1 MLKISDKVNGIAASA
16 TVVMSELAAELKQQ
30 GRDVV
35 SLSIGEPGFFSPD
48 CVKEAAKKAIDNN
61 ITKYPPIDGIP
72 ELKEAIIKRYK
83 RDYGLSFNK
92 NQICVTSGTKQ
103 SIHNIF
109 TCIFDDGDEAI
120 YFAPYWVCYP
130 EQLKLAGAKSVIV
143 KTHAENNFQLDI
155 KEIEKAIT
163 SKTKAII
170 LNSPNNPTGVLY
182 TNETLA
188 SFAELIRKYPDIWI
202 ISDEIY
208 DQTLFDDVAISLL
221 QIAPDLSSRFIIAS
235 GMSKGYAMAGWRVGY
250 VIAPEILKNAIAKL
264 QSQTTGGAC
273 SISQMASIE
282 ALALD
287 NKYLERYTSAYKERV
302 MYVYEYL
309 DNMEG
314 VEVVRPSGTFYLFP
328 KIEKLLQKT
337 KFKNDIEFCLALLKD
352 QALAITPGSYFGLE
366 SYIRISCADDLN
378 ILAEAM
384 TRLSTFIEREIT
396 R

>member
-1 MLKISDKVNGIAASA
+1 MLKISDKVNSIEASA

-30 GRDVV
+30 GRDVI

-48 CVKEAAKKAIDNN
+48 CVKEVAKRAIDNN
-61 ITKYPPIDGIP
+61 ITKYPPIDGIS
-72 ELKEAIIKRYK
+72 ELKEAIVKRYK

-130 EQLKLAGAKSVIV
+130 EQLRLAGAKSVVV
-143 KTHAENNFQLDI
+143 KTYAENNFQLDI

-182 TNETLA
+182 TKQTLA
-188 SFAELIRKYPDIWI
+188 SFAGLIRKYPDIWI

-221 QIAPDLSSRFIIAS
+221 QIAPDLSNRFIIAS
-235 GMSKGYAMAGWRVGY
+235 GMSKGYVMAGWRVGY

-273 SISQMASIE
+273 SISQRASIE

-287 NKYLERYTSAYKERV
+287 NK
-302 MYVYEYL
+302 
-309 DNMEG
+309 
-314 VEVVRPSGTFYLFP
+314 
-328 KIEKLLQKT
+328 
-337 KFKNDIEFCLALLKD
+337 
-352 QALAITPGSYFGLE
+352 
-366 SYIRISCADDLN
+366 
-378 ILAEAM
+378 
-384 TRLSTFIEREIT
+384 
-396 R
+396 

>member
-1 MLKISDKVNGIAASA
+1 MLKISNKVNSIEVSA

-30 GRDVV
+30 GRDVI

-48 CVKEAAKKAIDNN
+48 CVKQAAKRAIDNN
-61 ITKYPPIDGIP
+61 ITKYPPIDGIS
-72 ELKEAIIKRYK
+72 ELKEAIVKRYK

-103 SIHNIF
+103 SIYNIF

-130 EQLKLAGAKSVIV
+130 EQLKLAGAKSVVV
-143 KTHAENNFQLDI
+143 KTYAENNFQLDI

-182 TNETLA
+182 TKQTLA
-188 SFAELIRKYPDIWI
+188 SFAGLIRNYPDIWI

-221 QIAPDLSSRFIIAS
+221 QIAPDLSSKFIIAS

-309 DNMEG
+309 DSMEG

-328 KIEKLLQKT
+328 KIQKLLQKT
-337 KFKNDIEFCLALLKD
+337 KFKTDIEFCLALLKD

-384 TRLSTFIEREIT
+384 TRLSIFIESAINR
-396 R
+396 

>member
-1 MLKISDKVNGIAASA
+1 MLKISGKVSSIAASA

-30 GRDVV
+30 GRDVI

-72 ELKEAIIKRYK
+72 ELKEAIVKRYK
-83 RDYGLSFNK
+83 RDYGLNFDK

-109 TCIFDDGDEAI
+109 TCIFDDMDEAI

-130 EQLKLAGAKSVIV
+130 EQLKLAGAKSVVV

-155 KEIEKAIT
+155 EEIEKAIT

-182 TNETLA
+182 TKETLA
-188 SFAELIRKYPDIWI
+188 SFAELIRKYPNIWI

-208 DQTLFDDVAISLL
+208 DQTLFDDTAISLL
-221 QIAPDLSSRFIIAS
+221 QIAPDLSNRFIIAS

-250 VIAPEILKNAIAKL
+250 VIAPEILKNAITKL

-302 MYVYEYL
+302 MYVYDYL
-309 DNMEG
+309 NNIEG
-314 VEVVRPSGTFYLFP
+314 IEVVRPSGTFYLFP

-337 KFKNDIEFCLALLKD
+337 SFKNDIEFCLALLKD
-352 QALAITPGSYFGLE
+352 QALAITPGSYFGLKN
-366 SYIRISCADDLN
+366 YIRISCADDLSV
-378 ILAEAM
+378 LKEAIK
-384 TRLSTFIEREIT
+384 RLGQFINP
-396 R
+396 

>member
-1 MLKISDKVNGIAASA
+1 MLKISNKVNSIEVSA
-16 TVVMSELAAELKQQ
+16 TVIMSELAVELRQQ
-30 GRDVV
+30 GRDVI

-48 CVKEAAKKAIDNN
+48 CVKEAAKRAIDNN
-61 ITKYPPIDGIP
+61 ITKYPPIDGIS
-72 ELKEAIIKRYK
+72 ELKEAIVKRYK

-120 YFAPYWVCYP
+120 CFAPYWVCYP
-130 EQLKLAGAKSVIV
+130 EQLKLTGAKSVIV

-155 KEIEKAIT
+155 EEIEKAIT
-163 SKTKAII
+163 SKTRAII

-250 VIAPEILKNAIAKL
+250 VIAPEILKNAITKL

-273 SISQMASIE
+273 SISQMASVE

-384 TRLSTFIEREIT
+384 TRLSTFIKREIIK
-396 R
+396 

>member
-1 MLKISDKVNGIAASA
+1 MLKISDKVSGIATSA
-16 TVVMSELAAELKQQ
+16 TVVMSELAAELKQL

-61 ITKYPPIDGIP
+61 ITKYPPIDGVP
-72 ELKEAIIKRYK
+72 ELKDAIIKRYK

-92 NQICVTSGTKQ
+92 NQICATSGTKQ

-155 KEIEKAIT
+155 REIEKAIT

-182 TNETLA
+182 TKQTLA
-188 SFAELIRKYPDIWI
+188 SFTEMIRKYPDIWI

-208 DQTLFDDVAISLL
+208 DQTLFDDTAISLL
-221 QIAPDLSSRFIIAS
+221 QIAPDLSNRFIIAS

-250 VIAPEILKNAIAKL
+250 VIAPETLKNAITKL

-273 SISQMASIE
+273 SISQMASIA

-287 NKYLERYTSAYKERV
+287 NKYLERYTSIYKERV
-302 MYVYEYL
+302 MYVYDYL
-309 DNMEG
+309 NNIEG
-314 VEVVRPSGTFYLFP
+314 IEIVRPSGTFYLFP

-337 KFKNDIEFCLALLKD
+337 SFKNDIEFCLALLRD

-366 SYIRISCADDLN
+366 NYIRISCADDLD
-378 ILAEAM
+378 ILVDAM
-384 TRLSTFIEREIT
+384 RRFSLFIEKELIK
-396 R
+396 

>member
-1 MLKISDKVNGIAASA
+1 MLKISNKVNSIEVSA

-30 GRDVV
+30 GRDVI

-48 CVKEAAKKAIDNN
+48 CVKQAAKRAIDNN
-61 ITKYPPIDGIP
+61 ITKYPPIDGIS
-72 ELKEAIIKRYK
+72 ELKEAIVKRYK

-170 LNSPNNPTGVLY
+170 LNSPNNPTGVVY
-182 TNETLA
+182 SEETLA
-188 SFAELIRKYPDIWI
+188 YFAQLIRKYPNIWI

-250 VIAPEILKNAIAKL
+250 VIAPEILKNAITKL
-264 QSQTTGGAC
+264 QSQTTGGAS

-282 ALALD
+282 ALSLD
-287 NKYLERYTSAYKERV
+287 NKYLERYTNVYKERV
-302 MYVYEYL
+302 MYVYDYL
-309 DNMEG
+309 NNIEG

-366 SYIRISCADDLN
+366 NYIRISCADDLN

-384 TRLSTFIEREIT
+384 ARLSRFIKSAIDR
-396 R
+396 

>member
-1 MLKISDKVNGIAASA
+1 MLKISNKVNSIEVSA
-16 TVVMSELAAELKQQ
+16 TVVMSELAAELKQK
-30 GRDVV
+30 GRNVI

-48 CVKEAAKKAIDNN
+48 CVKEAAKRAIDNN
-61 ITKYPPIDGIP
+61 ITKYPPIDGIS
-72 ELKEAIIKRYK
+72 ELKEAIVKRYK
-83 RDYGLSFNK
+83 RDYGLNFNK
-92 NQICVTSGTKQ
+92 SQVCVTSGTKQ

-170 LNSPNNPTGVLY
+170 INSPNNPTGVVY
-182 TNETLA
+182 SEETLA
-188 SFAELIRKYPDIWI
+188 YFAQLIRKYPNIWI

-208 DQTLFDDVAISLL
+208 DQTLFDSNAISLL
-221 QIAPDLSSRFIIAS
+221 QVAPDLSNRFIIAS
-235 GMSKGYAMAGWRVGY
+235 GVSKGYAMAGWRVGY
-250 VIAPEILKNAIAKL
+250 VIAPEILKDAIAKL

-273 SISQMASIE
+273 SISQIASIQ
-282 ALALD
+282 ALSLD
-287 NKYLERYTSAYKERV
+287 NVYLKRYTSIYQERV
-302 MYVYEYL
+302 MYVYNYL
-309 DNMEG
+309 KSLEDFEI
-314 VEVVRPSGTFYLFP
+314 VKPLGTFYLFP

-337 KFKNDIEFCLALLKD
+337 KFKDDIEFCLALLKD
-352 QALAITPGSYFGLE
+352 QALAITPGSYFGLKNC
-366 SYIRISCADDLN
+366 IRISCADDLN

-384 TRLSTFIEREIT
+384 TRLTTFIESVINR
-396 R
+396 

>member
-1 MLKISDKVNGIAASA
+1 MLKISNKVNSIEVSA

-30 GRDVV
+30 GRNVI

-48 CVKEAAKKAIDNN
+48 CVKEAAKRAIDNN
-61 ITKYPPIDGIP
+61 ITKYPPIDGIS
-72 ELKEAIIKRYK
+72 ELKEAIVKRYK
-83 RDYGLSFNK
+83 RDYGLNFNK
-92 NQICVTSGTKQ
+92 SQVCVTSGTKQ

-120 YFAPYWVCYP
+120 YFAPYWGCYP

-170 LNSPNNPTGVLY
+170 INSPNNPTGVVY
-182 TNETLA
+182 SEETLA
-188 SFAELIRKYPDIWI
+188 YFAQLIRKYPNIWI

-208 DQTLFDDVAISLL
+208 DQTLFDSNAISLL
-221 QIAPDLSSRFIIAS
+221 QVAPDLSNKFIIAS

-250 VIAPEILKNAIAKL
+250 VIAPEILKDAIAKL

-273 SISQMASIE
+273 SISQIASIQ
-282 ALALD
+282 ALSLD
-287 NKYLERYTSAYKERV
+287 NEYLKRYTSIYQERV
-302 MYVYEYL
+302 MYIYNSLKSLEDFEIVKPL
-309 DNMEG
+309 
-314 VEVVRPSGTFYLFP
+314 GTFYLFP

-337 KFKNDIEFCLALLKD
+337 KFRNDVEFCLALLKD

-366 SYIRISCADDLN
+366 NYIRISCADDLN
-378 ILAEAM
+378 ILAEAV
-384 TRLSTFIEREIT
+384 TRLSKFIEREIIK
-396 R
+396 

>member
-1 MLKISDKVNGIAASA
+1 MLKISNKVNSIEVSA
-16 TVVMSELAAELKQQ
+16 TAVMSELAAELKQQ
-30 GRDVV
+30 GRNVI

-48 CVKEAAKKAIDNN
+48 CVKDAAKRAIDNN
-61 ITKYPPIDGIP
+61 ITKYPPIDGIS
-72 ELKEAIIKRYK
+72 ELKEAIVKRYK
-83 RDYGLSFNK
+83 RDYGLNFNK
-92 NQICVTSGTKQ
+92 SQVCVTSGTKQ

-170 LNSPNNPTGVLY
+170 INSPNNPTGVVY
-182 TNETLA
+182 SEETLA
-188 SFAELIRKYPDIWI
+188 YFAQLIRKYPNIWI

-208 DQTLFDDVAISLL
+208 DQTLFDSNAISLL
-221 QIAPDLSSRFIIAS
+221 QVAPDLSNRFIIAS

-250 VIAPEILKNAIAKL
+250 VIAPEILKGAIAKL

-273 SISQMASIE
+273 SISQIASIQ
-282 ALALD
+282 ALSLD
-287 NKYLERYTSAYKERV
+287 NEYLKRYTFIYQERV
-302 MYVYEYL
+302 MYVYNYL
-309 DNMEG
+309 KSLEDFEI
-314 VEVVRPSGTFYLFP
+314 VKPLGTFYLFP

-337 KFKNDIEFCLALLKD
+337 KFEDDIEFCLALLKD
-352 QALAITPGSYFGLE
+352 QALAITPGSYFGLKNC
-366 SYIRISCADDLN
+366 IRISCADDLN

-384 TRLSTFIEREIT
+384 TRLATFIESAINR
-396 R
+396 

>member
-1 MLKISDKVNGIAASA
+1 MLKISNKVKSIEVSA

-30 GRDVV
+30 GRDVI

-48 CVKEAAKKAIDNN
+48 CVKQAAKRAIDNN
-61 ITKYPPIDGIP
+61 ITKYPPIDGIS
-72 ELKEAIIKRYK
+72 ELKEAIVKRYK

-155 KEIEKAIT
+155 KKIEKAIT

-170 LNSPNNPTGVLY
+170 LNSPNNPTGVVY
-182 TNETLA
+182 SEETLA
-188 SFAELIRKYPDIWI
+188 YFARLIRKYPNIWI

-314 VEVVRPSGTFYLFP
+314 VEVVRSSGTFYLFP

-352 QALAITPGSYFGLE
+352 QALAITPGSFFGLE

-384 TRLSTFIEREIT
+384 TRLSTFIESAIDR
-396 R
+396 